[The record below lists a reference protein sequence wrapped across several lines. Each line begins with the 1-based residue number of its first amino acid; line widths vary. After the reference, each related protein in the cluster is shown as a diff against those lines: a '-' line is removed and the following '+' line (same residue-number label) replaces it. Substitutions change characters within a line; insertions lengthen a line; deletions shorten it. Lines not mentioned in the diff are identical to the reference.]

1 MTCYYRINMNQNSPF
16 NLFHVSLLWHNV
28 LTISL
33 TLHDILC
40 PFIIHNTN
48 YIGSCVANEAM
59 LTGESVPQIKE
70 SLALV
75 DRELITDIK
84 SGKPM
89 HDLLLWYY
97 VICRVLVQMQFLW
110 LPLLHK
116 LFDFF
121 KSLISCFILSFF
133 VYKQVILILRWLPL
147 LLYVYVWGLECLQ
160 FVDI

>member
-1 MTCYYRINMNQNSPF
+1 MSQNSPF
-16 NLFHVSLLWHNV
+16 TLLYLIFLWHNV

-33 TLHDILC
+33 TLHDILWSS
-40 PFIIHNTN
+40 IIYITN

-89 HDLLLWYY
+89 QVLLWWWY
-97 VICRVLVQMQFLW
+97 VICCILLEIQFSW
-110 LPLLHK
+110 LPTMNE
-116 LFDFF
+116 LFDFPIF
-121 KSLISCFILSFF
+121 FDFVFYLVNFQRRTSHPFSFMETSTT
-133 VYKQVILILRWLPL
+133 LRNMFD
-147 LLYVYVWGLECLQ
+147 V
-160 FVDI
+160 